1 MNLIQKNIQ
10 ILFLCSK
17 VGHTSERNRDYSL
30 PVFSSWSSQF
40 SPPLRIVRS
49 TLLVSLVP
57 PEPLPGACTFSCSI
71 HYFSP
76 SSPLSKDLPAI
87 AAPNQS
93 RRLTSPP
100 LPESVAGA
108 GAGLP

>member
-57 PEPLPGACTFSCSI
+57 PEPLPGACTFPVPSTIS
-71 HYFSP
+71 HLPRLSP
-76 SSPLSKDLPAI
+76 RI
-87 AAPNQS
+87 S
-93 RRLTSPP
+93 RP
-100 LPESVAGA
+100 LPHLTRAGA
-108 GAGLP
+108 